1 MNKAKWIIALWGITL
16 GGLTSCF
23 RPAIPI
29 STGPKYPIDIF
40 YENQS
45 PGRLYDLVQEMESRK
60 ELPLDK
66 TQNADGRML
75 SRGNTMQ
82 DKELLLAKLSLEA
95 QKAGADALINVR
107 YTYYTT
113 KTVNGY
119 LLSGQAVKYRAEN

>member
-1 MNKAKWIIALWGITL
+1 MKKGLAFLLLLTL
-16 GGLTSCF
+16 FTGCF

-40 YENQS
+40 YENQN
-45 PGRLYDLVQEMESRK
+45 PGRLYDLVQEMERRK

-66 TQNADGRML
+66 SQNADGRML

-82 DKELLLAKLSLEA
+82 DKELLLAQLSLEA
-95 QKAGADALINVR
+95 QKAGADALVNVR

-119 LLSGQAVKYRAEN
+119 LLSGQAVKYRAE

>member
-1 MNKAKWIIALWGITL
+1 MNKEKWLIALWGIIFY
-16 GGLTSCF
+16 GLTGCF

-40 YENQS
+40 YDNQH
-45 PGRLYDLVQEMESRK
+45 PGRTYDVLQEMESRK

-66 TQNADGRML
+66 SQNADGRML

-95 QKAGADALINVR
+95 KKAGADALIGVR
-107 YTYYTT
+107 YTYFTT
-113 KTVNGY
+113 KTMNGY
-119 LLSGQAVKYRAEN
+119 LLSGQAVKYRAE

>member
-1 MNKAKWIIALWGITL
+1 MKHILAFLLLLTFF
-16 GGLTSCF
+16 TSCF

-40 YENQS
+40 YENQN

-66 TQNADGRML
+66 SQNADGRML

-95 QKAGADALINVR
+95 QKAGADALVNVR

-119 LLSGQAVKYRAEN
+119 LLSGQAVKYRTE

>member
-1 MNKAKWIIALWGITL
+1 MKHIPVFLLTIIL
-16 GGLTSCF
+16 LTGCF

-29 STGPKYPIDIF
+29 SMGLKYPVDIF
-40 YENQS
+40 YENQN

-66 TQNADGRML
+66 SQNADGRML

-95 QKAGADALINVR
+95 QKAGADALVNVR

-119 LLSGQAVKYRAEN
+119 LLSGQAVKYRAE

>member
-1 MNKAKWIIALWGITL
+1 MRYLLVSLFFLALLPG
-16 GGLTSCF
+16 CF
-23 RPAIPI
+23 RPTIPI

-45 PGRLYDLVQEMESRK
+45 PGRLYEVLQEMESRK

-66 TQNADGRML
+66 SQNADGRML

-82 DKELLLAKLSLEA
+82 DKELLLARLSLEA
-95 QKAGADALINVR
+95 QKAGADALVNVK

-113 KTVNGY
+113 KTMNGY
-119 LLSGQAVKYRAEN
+119 LLTGQAVKYRAEN

>member
-1 MNKAKWIIALWGITL
+1 MTIA
-16 GGLTSCF
+16 GLLLLPLYGCF

-29 STGPKYPIDIF
+29 STGPRYPIDIF
-40 YENQS
+40 YENQN

-66 TQNADGRML
+66 SQNADGRML

-95 QKAGADALINVR
+95 QKAGADALVNVR
-107 YTYYTT
+107 YKYYTT

-119 LLSGQAVKYRAEN
+119 LLSGQAVKYRAE

>member
-1 MNKAKWIIALWGITL
+1 MNKAKWIIALWGVL
-16 GGLTSCF
+16 LCGLTSCF

-40 YENQS
+40 YENQN

-66 TQNADGRML
+66 SQNADGRML

-95 QKAGADALINVR
+95 QKAGADALVNVR

-119 LLSGQAVKYRAEN
+119 LLSGQAVKYRAE

>member
-1 MNKAKWIIALWGITL
+1 MKQSLIFL
-16 GGLTSCF
+16 LTISLLTGCF

-66 TQNADGRML
+66 SQNADGRML

-82 DKELLLAKLSLEA
+82 DKELLLARLSLEA
-95 QKAGADALINVR
+95 QKAGADALVNVR

>member
-1 MNKAKWIIALWGITL
+1 MKHLLVFLLFLFFSTG
-16 GGLTSCF
+16 CF

-40 YENQS
+40 YDNQN
-45 PGRLYDLVQEMESRK
+45 PGRLYDLVQEMESRQ

-66 TQNADGRML
+66 SQNADGRML

-95 QKAGADALINVR
+95 QKAGADALVKVR
-107 YTYYTT
+107 YSYYTT
-113 KTVNGY
+113 KTMNGY

>member
-1 MNKAKWIIALWGITL
+1 MNNIKLVMALTGVVLFSLI
-16 GGLTSCF
+16 GCF

-40 YENQS
+40 YENEN

-60 ELPLDK
+60 ELALDK
-66 TQNADGRML
+66 SQNANGRML

-95 QKAGADALINVR
+95 KRAGADALVNVR
-107 YTYYTT
+107 YTYFTT
-113 KTVNGY
+113 KTTNGY
-119 LLSGQAVKYRAEN
+119 LLTGKAVKYKAE